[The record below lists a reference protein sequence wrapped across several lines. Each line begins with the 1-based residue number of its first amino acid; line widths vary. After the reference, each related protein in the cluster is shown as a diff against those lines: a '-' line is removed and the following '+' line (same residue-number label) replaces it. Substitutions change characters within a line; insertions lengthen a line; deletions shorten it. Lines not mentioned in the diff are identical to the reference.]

1 MRTLRGTA
9 DDRPTIC
16 APTAQPRAPR
26 TVKVRSGP
34 APRRTQSA
42 QYLRHAKSVAW
53 GLAALAVIGTGW
65 HLWRAGHIE
74 VARRAVET
82 TAAHAMVAAGLTVQ
96 DVELSGRRS
105 TPGAQVLKA
114 SGLNRGDPILF
125 VDLNAVRARIE
136 QLGWVAQATV
146 ERRLP
151 DTIHIDIV
159 EREPFARWQFEGKT
173 VLIDRAGVV
182 LERDDPEAFQ
192 QLPRVVGAGAARAA
206 ARLFDMLQGEP
217 ALAPRVVNAV
227 RVRDRRWDIEFD
239 NGVVARLPE
248 EGAEAAWRQLGALE
262 RDQRI
267 LGRDINTVDL
277 RLPDRLVVRL
287 TPEAAASRKTP
298 GKNT

>member
-1 MRTLRGTA
+1 M
-9 DDRPTIC
+9 
-16 APTAQPRAPR
+16 
-26 TVKVRSGP
+26 
-34 APRRTQSA
+34 
-42 QYLRHAKSVAW
+42 
-53 GLAALAVIGTGW
+53 
-65 HLWRAGHIE
+65 
-74 VARRAVET
+74 
-82 TAAHAMVAAGLTVQ
+82 
-96 DVELSGRRS
+96 
-105 TPGAQVLKA
+105 LKA

>member
-1 MRTLRGTA
+1 MRTLRVSA

-16 APTAQPRAPR
+16 APVAQPRSAR
-26 TVKVRSGP
+26 AVKVRSGP
-34 APRRTQSA
+34 APRRTQTA
-42 QYLRHAKSVAW
+42 QYLRHLKSAAW
-53 GLAALAVIGTGW
+53 GLGALSLLGGGW
-65 HLWRAGHIE
+65 YLWHAGH
-74 VARRAVET
+74 VDTARRAVEA
-82 TAAHAMVAAGLTVQ
+82 TAGHAMIVAGLTVQ
-96 DVELSGRRS
+96 DVELTGRRS
-105 TPGAQVLKA
+105 TPGQQVLKA

-125 VDLNAVRARIE
+125 IDLNAVRAKVE
-136 QLGWVAQATV
+136 QLGWVARATV

-173 VLIDRAGVV
+173 VLIDRTGMV
-182 LERDDPEAFQ
+182 LERDDPQAFQ

-206 ARLFDMLQGEP
+206 ARLFELLQSEP

-227 RVRDRRWDIEFD
+227 RVRERRWDIEFD
-239 NGVVARLPE
+239 NGIVARLPE

-262 RDQRI
+262 REQRI

-277 RLPDRLVVRL
+277 RLADRLVVRL